1 MNLLHNKSTKIIPF
15 RPDFVKRK
23 MILSGGKP
31 RFFIEKRTHIFC
43 AKWIKGKAVFSN
55 INKKAGDT

>member
-31 RFFIEKRTHIFC
+31 RFFIEKRTLIFC
-43 AKWIKGKAVFSN
+43 AK
-55 INKKAGDT
+55 